1 MRIKNKNT
9 GIEEI
14 IDDNNEKVI
23 EMYKNNENYEI
34 IDEAKNKNAK
44 K

>member
-14 IDDNNEKVI
+14 IDDNNE
-23 EMYKNNENYEI
+23 NYEI
-34 IDEAKNKNAK
+34 IDEAKNKNSK

>member
-34 IDEAKNKNAK
+34 IDKAKNKNAK